1 MILAKILILDD
12 IVENIKLLESILAKN
27 GKHEVVPFSMPKE
40 ALRWIEKNEFDLAL
54 IDYRLP
60 EMNGIEVCKDII
72 RIKQESVRPLILMVD
87 PVERDIFQDAGD
99 IGVQDFIVR
108 PYDPTEVNHRVANLL
123 DLFQK
128 SELLKKYVLEVNTAV
143 EEAVADI
150 RDDAERYA
158 LAMRGSTDGIWDWD
172 LKTGKV
178 FYSEAWAR
186 MLGYETK
193 EISQLPSA
201 WLNRV
206 HPQDLR
212 RVNDQIDQHMNHR
225 TEKFSCEYRVRKRS
239 GEYTWML
246 ARAIGVKNSEGEI
259 VRFVGSQTDINEL
272 KVTQELLTHNA
283 FHDMLTGLPNRA
295 LFMERLNQAYI
306 RFKRSGDHTFAVMY
320 IDLDFFKAIND
331 TYGHD
336 AGDQLL
342 KEVTKRLQTCVREV
356 DTVARIGGD
365 EFIVL
370 LTDVESLEDVEQSTK
385 RIVAEVCRPMQICG
399 VDMTPSLSI
408 GIHLCDSKSHR
419 NAEEVMKDADFALY
433 KAKETGR
440 SKYVFYEPGM
450 RKESP
455 RYVEIKSGLSSAL
468 ENNEI
473 SMYFQPIMDIQKDI
487 IVGFE
492 ALMRWDHPRLGL
504 VSPDDFIH
512 VAEETQI
519 IVDLSDFA
527 VQQSFMQ
534 LKKWQKYYTHETPFF
549 ISINFSKR
557 HILQPDF
564 VTKLREAIETY
575 QISPHDVVLEFCEKT
590 LTEAMNQN
598 ATLLDSIRDLGCRIS
613 LDDYGIG
620 RSSLITLADV
630 PVDYI
635 KIDRSL
641 ILDLKE
647 SERSRK
653 LFAAITALCRELE
666 LETIIEGVQDKEI
679 LDYVRRTSNR
689 YAQGFYFAVPQ
700 PAERIDQMLKKT
712 A

>member
-1 MILAKILILDD
+1 M
-12 IVENIKLLESILAKN
+12 LL
-27 GKHEVVPFSMPKE
+27 KHGQHEIIPFSLPKE
-40 ALRWIEKNEFDLAL
+40 ALVWIEKHDFDIAL

-60 EMNGIEVCKDII
+60 EMNGLEVIKDLKK
-72 RIKQESVRPLILMVD
+72 IKSDQQIPVVLLVD
-87 PVERDIFQDAGD
+87 PVERDIFQEAGD
-99 IGVQDFIVR
+99 VGVQDFILR

-123 DLFQK
+123 EL
-128 SELLKKYVLEVNTAV
+128 SEKTATLKKYILDVNAAV
-143 EEAVADI
+143 DEAVAHI
-150 RDDAERYA
+150 KDDAERYA
-158 LAMRGSTDGIWDWD
+158 LAMYGSTDGIWDWD

-178 FYSEAWAR
+178 YYSEAWAR
-186 MLGYETK
+186 MLGYEPR
-193 EISQLPSA
+193 ELSALPST

-206 HPQDLR
+206 HPEDLR
-212 RVNDQIDQHMNHR
+212 RLNDQIDQHMNNK
-225 TEKFSCEYRVRKRS
+225 TEKFSCEYRIRKRS
-239 GEYTWML
+239 GDYTWML
-246 ARAIGVKNSEGEI
+246 ARAIGVRDPIEGMT
-259 VRFVGSQTDINEL
+259 RFVGSQTDINQL
-272 KVTQELLTHNA
+272 KVTQELLTYNA

-295 LFMERLNQAYI
+295 LFMERLNQAFV
-306 RFKRSGDHTFAVMY
+306 RFKRSSEHAFAVMY
-320 IDLDFFKAIND
+320 VDLDFFKGIND

-342 KEVTKRLQTCVREV
+342 KEVTKRLQSCVREV
-356 DTVARIGGD
+356 DTVARLGGD
-365 EFIVL
+365 EFVVL
-370 LTDVESLEDVEQSTK
+370 LTDLESVENVEQFTK
-385 RIVAEVCRPMQICG
+385 RIVGEVCQPLIICG
-399 VDMTPSLSI
+399 VDITPSLSI
-408 GIHLCDSKSHR
+408 GIRICDSQSHR
-419 NAEEVMKDADFALY
+419 QAEDVMKDADFALY

-440 SKYVFYEPGM
+440 SKYVFFETGM
-450 RKESP
+450 REESP

-468 ENNEI
+468 ENEEI

-519 IVDLSDFA
+519 IIDLSEFA
-527 VQQSFMQ
+527 VQQSLMQ
-534 LKKWQKYYTHETPFF
+534 LKKWQQYYMKETPFF
-549 ISINFSKR
+549 MSINFSKR

-564 VTKLREAIETY
+564 VTKLNESLEKY
-575 QISPHDVVLEFCEKT
+575 QVAPHDVVLEFCEKT
-590 LTEAMNQN
+590 LTEAMSQN
-598 ATLLDSIRDLGCRIS
+598 VTLLNDIHELGCRIS

-620 RSSLITLADV
+620 RSSLLTLADI

-641 ILDLKE
+641 ILELKE

-653 LFAAITALCRELE
+653 LFSAITALCRELE

-689 YAQGFYFAVPQ
+689 YAQGFYFAMPQ
-700 PAERIDQMLKKT
+700 PAERIDQMLKKS

>member
-1 MILAKILILDD
+1 
-12 IVENIKLLESILAKN
+12 
-27 GKHEVVPFSMPKE
+27 
-40 ALRWIEKNEFDLAL
+40 
-54 IDYRLP
+54 
-60 EMNGIEVCKDII
+60 MNGIEVSKDII
-72 RIKQESVRPLILMVD
+72 KLKSENPVPIILMVD

-99 IGVQDFIVR
+99 IGIQDFILR
-108 PYDPTEVNHRVANLL
+108 PYDPTEVNLRVANLL
-123 DLFQK
+123 ELFQK
-128 SELLKKYVLEVNTAV
+128 TTLLKKYVLDVNVAV

-150 RDDAERYA
+150 RGDAERYA
-158 LAMRGSTDGIWDWD
+158 LAMHGSNDGIWDWD
-172 LKTGKV
+172 LITGKV
-178 FYSEAWAR
+178 IYSEAWAR
-186 MLGYETK
+186 MLGYELK
-193 EISQLPSA
+193 EISALPSA

-206 HPQDLR
+206 HPEDLR
-212 RVNDQIDQHMNHR
+212 RLNDQIDQHMNNK
-225 TEKFSCEYRVRKRS
+225 TEKFACEYRVRKRS

-246 ARAIGVKNSEGEI
+246 ARAIGVKNLEGQM
-259 VRFVGSQTDINEL
+259 VRFVGSQTDINQL
-272 KVTQELLTHNA
+272 KITQELLTYNA
-283 FHDMLTGLPNRA
+283 FHDTLTGLPNRA

-306 RFKRSGDHTFAVMY
+306 RFKRSNEHSFAVMY
-320 IDLDFFKAIND
+320 IDLDFFKGIND

-342 KEVTKRLQTCVREV
+342 KEVTKRLQTCIREV
-356 DTVARIGGD
+356 DTVARLGGD

-370 LTDVESLEDVEQSTK
+370 LTDIENGENVEQSTK
-385 RIVAEVCRPMQICG
+385 RIVDEVCQPMQICG
-399 VDMTPSLSI
+399 VDITPSLSI
-408 GIHLCDSKSHR
+408 GVRICDGDAHR

-455 RYVEIKSGLSSAL
+455 RYVEIKSGLSRAL

-519 IVDLSDFA
+519 IVELSDFA
-527 VQQSFMQ
+527 VQQSLMQ
-534 LKKWQKYYTHETPFF
+534 LKKWQKYYQNETPFF
-549 ISINFSKR
+549 MSINFSKR

-564 VTKLREAIETY
+564 LTKLSESIETY
-575 QISPHDVVLEFCEKT
+575 QIAPHDVVLEFCEKT
-590 LTEAMNQN
+590 LTEAMSQN
-598 ATLLDSIRDLGCRIS
+598 MTLLDKIRELGCRIS

-620 RSSLITLADV
+620 RSSLITLADI

-641 ILDLKE
+641 ILDLQE

-700 PAERIDQMLKKT
+700 PAQRIDQMLKQS